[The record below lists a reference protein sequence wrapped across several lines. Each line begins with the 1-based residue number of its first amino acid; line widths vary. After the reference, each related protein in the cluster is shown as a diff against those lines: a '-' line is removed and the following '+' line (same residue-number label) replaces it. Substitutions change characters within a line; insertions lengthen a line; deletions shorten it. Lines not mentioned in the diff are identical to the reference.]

1 MHDQVN
7 SRCYWRLTVRHNR
20 RIMRVVISLLGIVS
34 HDFENDPSSPHQVKN
49 LNRERTMSELEPITY
64 KFEVQVLILRENESW
79 IAQGLDYDITGHGR
93 TLDDVLENF
102 ERTFVG
108 QILLDMHHG
117 HTPLGHVK
125 KAPKFYW
132 DRFSEAKRLAEKKQ
146 FALSLNFPPHVIIN
160 SEAAIY
166 A

>member
-1 MHDQVN
+1 
-7 SRCYWRLTVRHNR
+7 
-20 RIMRVVISLLGIVS
+20 
-34 HDFENDPSSPHQVKN
+34 
-49 LNRERTMSELEPITY
+49 MSEPDSITY

-79 IAQGLDYDITGHGR
+79 IAQGLDYDITGHGK

-108 QILLDMHHG
+108 QILLDLHHG
-117 HTPLGHVK
+117 QTPLVHVK

-132 DRFSEAKRLAEKKQ
+132 KKFSEAKRLAEKKQ
-146 FALSLNFPPHVIIN
+146 FAPPLNFPHFVVN

>member
-1 MHDQVN
+1 
-7 SRCYWRLTVRHNR
+7 
-20 RIMRVVISLLGIVS
+20 
-34 HDFENDPSSPHQVKN
+34 
-49 LNRERTMSELEPITY
+49 MSEPEPITY

-79 IAQGLDYDITGHGR
+79 IAQGLDYDITGHGK

-117 HTPLGHVK
+117 QTPLGNIK

-132 DRFSEAKRLAEKKQ
+132 EKFSEAKPLAEKKQ
-146 FALSLNFPPHVIIN
+146 FAAPLTFPPHFIVN